1 MTPKKNEQNK
11 LKEQSRPPIVVILGH
26 VDHGKTSILDYI
38 RKSKVAEK
46 ESGGI
51 TQHIGAYQVTMPEEA
66 SSSRGQQAEGL
77 QLKKEASSS
86 RGQQAEGPS
95 AKSNEILPP
104 QMRGQDDFASNGRKI
119 TFIDTPGHEAF
130 SAMRSRGAKV
140 ADIAVLVVAAEEG
153 VKPQTKEAID
163 IILRQKLPLIVAI
176 NKMDKPNAL
185 PDKVKKELA
194 DKGVL
199 VEALGGKVPAIFT
212 STKTGLGIDELLEMI
227 LLIAAMES
235 FQGDTAKSAQGVII
249 ESRMDARRG
258 VTATLLVKDGTL
270 TNKDIVA
277 AESTFGQIKTMENF
291 LGQPLPEAGPSTP
304 VLISG
309 FSEVPPVGET
319 WQAMASL
326 EEARAKVAIK
336 GPQEKQKREPAEF
349 LNVAEGQKIFNLIL
363 KADVFGSLEAI
374 HEVIKSVPQEEVRLR
389 VIKAEVG
396 DITETDIQLAESA
409 KAKIYGFRVKNSV
422 GIENLAQRRGVKF
435 ALSSIIYE
443 LIQTIR
449 HDASRFLTP
458 EVVRKKLGQ
467 VKIIQIFKVN
477 GQQQIIGGK
486 VSSGK
491 IERGALADILRD
503 QEFVGAGRIVQLQQ
517 NKKDTDEVGKDR
529 ECGLAFESKDLV
541 EKGDILE
548 TYKEEKKKRE
558 L

>member
-1 MTPKKNEQNK
+1 INHGKKVMESKKDKQEKTNQ
-11 LKEQSRPPIVVILGH
+11 QSRPPIVVILGH

-38 RKSKVAEK
+38 RKSKIAEK

-51 TQHIGAYQVTMPEEA
+51 TQHIGAYQVTMPEGTP
-66 SSSRGQQAEGL
+66 SSRSQQTE
-77 QLKKEASSS
+77 ES
-86 RGQQAEGPS
+86 R
-95 AKSNEILPP
+95 AKTSEILPP
-104 QMRGQDDFASNGRKI
+104 QRRGQDDFASKGRKI

-163 IILRQKLPLIVAI
+163 IILRQNLPLIVAI

-199 VEALGGKVPAIFT
+199 VETLGGKIPAIFT

-227 LLIAAMES
+227 LLIAAMEN
-235 FQGDTAKSAQGVII
+235 FQGKSNQSASGVVI
-249 ESRMDARRG
+249 ESKMDARRG
-258 VTATLLVKDGTL
+258 VTATLLIKDGTL
-270 TNKDIVA
+270 NSQDIVA
-277 AESTFGQIKTMENF
+277 AESAFGQIKTMENF
-291 LGQPLPEAGPSTP
+291 LGQTILTAGPSTP

-309 FSEVPPVGET
+309 FDAVPPVGET
-319 WQAMASL
+319 WQVLPSI

-336 GPQEKQKREPAEF
+336 GPREKQKREPAEI
-349 LNVAEGQKIFNLIL
+349 LNISEGQKVFNLIL

-374 HEVIKSVPQEEVRLR
+374 REVVKSVPQSEVMLR

-396 DITETDIQLAESA
+396 TVTETDIQLAESA
-409 KAKIYGFRVKNSV
+409 RAKIYGFRVKSGA
-422 GIENLAQRRGVKF
+422 GIELLAERRNVKIT
-435 ALSSIIYE
+435 LSPIIYE

-449 HDASRFLTP
+449 HDASRLLAP
-458 EVVRKKLGQ
+458 EITRQKLGQ
-467 VKIIQIFKVN
+467 LKILEIFKVN
-477 GQQQIIGGK
+477 NHQQIIGGK
-486 VSSGK
+486 VTAGK
-491 IERGALADILRD
+491 IERGAQVDILRD
-503 QEFVGAGRIVQLQQ
+503 KEFFGSGKITQLQQ
-517 NKKDTDEVGKDR
+517 NKKDTPEVGKDR
-529 ECGLAFESKDLV
+529 ECGIMLASKNLV

-548 TYKEEKKKRE
+548 AYKEEKKKRE